1 MGINEKIPIDITFP
15 TRVAMEL
22 HKRGIKECDPQQL
35 KVEMY
40 YTVLITYKSGKK
52 VIYEFGVK
60 ISRFGLFGFCFI
72 HGKDSPLTELFKL
85 PCNELPTVFGLDTK
99 LSMKSDGLELS
110 KRLMPGLPKPKIPAS
125 DFRRIVN
132 ELERWIKNL
141 QAYFKHLSLLG
152 P

>member
-1 MGINEKIPIDITFP
+1 MGIKERIPIDITFP

-40 YTVLITYKSGKK
+40 YTVLITHKHGKK
-52 VIYEFGVK
+52 VIYEFGIK
-60 ISRFGLFGFCFI
+60 ISRFGLFGFCAI
-72 HGKDSPLTELFKL
+72 YGKDSPLTELFKL

-99 LSMKSDGLELS
+99 LSMKSDGLELT
-110 KRLMPGLPKPKIPAS
+110 KKLMPGLPKPKITAG

-141 QAYFKHLSLLG
+141 QAYFKHISLLG
-152 P
+152 S

>member
-22 HKRGIKECDPQQL
+22 HKRGIKECDPQLL

-40 YTVLITYKSGKK
+40 CTVLITYKHGKK
-52 VIYEFGVK
+52 AIYEFGIK
-60 ISRFGLFGFCFI
+60 ISRFGLFGFCAI
-72 HGKDSPLTELFKL
+72 YGKDSPLTELFKL

-110 KRLMPGLPKPKIPAS
+110 KRLMPGLPKPKITTG
-125 DFRRIVN
+125 DFRRIIN
-132 ELERWIKNL
+132 ELEHWIKHL
-141 QAYFKHLSLLG
+141 QDYFKYLSLPG

>member
-15 TRVAMEL
+15 TRIAMEL
-22 HKRGIKECDPQQL
+22 HRRGIKECDPQQL
-35 KVEMY
+35 KVEPY
-40 YTVLITYKSGKK
+40 RTVLITNQVGKK
-52 VIYEFGVK
+52 VVYEFGIK
-60 ISRFGLFGFCFI
+60 ISRFGLFGFCSI
-72 HGKDSPLTELFKL
+72 YGKDSPLTELFKL

-110 KRLMPGLPKPKIPAS
+110 KRLMPGLPKPKITAG

-132 ELERWIKNL
+132 ELERWIKHL
-141 QAYFKHLSLLG
+141 QSYFKHLSLLG

>member
-1 MGINEKIPIDITFP
+1 MGIKERIPIDITFP

-22 HKRGIKECDPQQL
+22 NRRGIKECNLQQL
-35 KVEMY
+35 KVERY
-40 YTVLITYKSGKK
+40 HTILITQKSGKM
-52 VIYEFGVK
+52 VIYEFGIK
-60 ISRFGLFGFCFI
+60 ISRFGLFGFCSI
-72 HGKDSPLTELFKL
+72 YGKDSPLTELFKL

-99 LSMKSDGLELS
+99 LSMKSDGLELT
-110 KRLMPGLPKPKIPAS
+110 KRLMPGLPKPKITAS

-141 QAYFKHLSLLG
+141 QDYFKHITLLG

>member
-22 HKRGIKECDPQQL
+22 HRRGIKECDPQQL
-35 KVEMY
+35 KVEQY
-40 YTVLITYKSGKK
+40 HTVLIILKSGKK
-52 VIYEFGVK
+52 AIYEFGIK
-60 ISRFGLFGFCFI
+60 ISRFGLFGFCSI
-72 HGKDSPLTELFKL
+72 YGKDSPLTELFKL

-99 LSMKSDGLELS
+99 ISMKSDGLELT
-110 KRLMPGLPKPKIPAS
+110 KRLMPGLPKPKITAS

-141 QAYFKHLSLLG
+141 QSHFKYLSLPG

>member
-1 MGINEKIPIDITFP
+1 MGINEKILIDITFP

-40 YTVLITYKSGKK
+40 YTVLITYKMGKR

-60 ISRFGLFGFCFI
+60 ISRFGLFGFCSI
-72 HGKDSPLTELFKL
+72 YGKDSPLTELFKL

-99 LSMKSDGLELS
+99 LSMKSDGLELT
-110 KRLMPGLPKPKIPAS
+110 KRLMPGLPKHIIS
-125 DFRRIVN
+125 FFYV
-132 ELERWIKNL
+132 
-141 QAYFKHLSLLG
+141 LLTNILICI
-152 P
+152 